1 MPLLRFQNIDF
12 LYNAPYRMR
21 LKNWGPGW
29 RLEGPRT
36 REMRVLGPP
45 NTYQCIEIAQKL
57 KVEIPSSWTLKIFDI
72 FLKLSFMHWKF
83 FVRNLKVVGERH
95 FSGNKFFC
103 FWDRKVVL
111 MQRIQSNK
119 YTVIQLCAICFYLFL
134 F

>member
-21 LKNWGPGW
+21 LSSKNWGPGW

-95 FSGNKFFC
+95 FQWKQ
-103 FWDRKVVL
+103 VL
-111 MQRIQSNK
+111 FVFGTEK
-119 YTVIQLCAICFYLFL
+119 WF
-134 F
+134 

>member
-1 MPLLRFQNIDF
+1 MPLLCFQNIDF

-21 LKNWGPGW
+21 LSSKNWGPGW

-95 FSGNKFFC
+95 FQWK
-103 FWDRKVVL
+103 
-111 MQRIQSNK
+111 QS
-119 YTVIQLCAICFYLFL
+119 FLFL
-134 F
+134 GQKKWF